1 MSIEVVKYSP
11 EQWYSLAEDAHKL
24 VFKKQRDPWMDRISY
39 ALLAVK
45 DSEAVAYV
53 TCRETDRDSIYWQFG
68 GCLDEFRG
76 IYAVRAFKAFLDYC
90 NDKYQQISTLVKND
104 NVNYLHLLM
113 KMGFR
118 AIGIRVFENEIFLE
132 MYRRNKGE

>member
-11 EQWYSLAEDAHKL
+11 EQWYSRAEDAHTL

-45 DSEAVAYV
+45 NDEPIGYV
-53 TCRETDRDSIYWQFG
+53 TCRETDRDSVYWQFG
-68 GCLDEFRG
+68 GFLDEFKG
-76 IYAVRAFKAFLDYC
+76 LNAVKGTEKFLNICDE
-90 NDKYQQISTLVKND
+90 KYNQISDLDKND
-104 NVNYLHLLM
+104 NINCLHLLM

-132 MYRRNKGE
+132 IYRRNKGE